1 MEVVGSVTSRK
12 ELAVESWRRWVEFV
26 PELRRP
32 WCAVAVGAGV
42 VLGVLFFLAAGHLA
56 ARALPFGAVLAQAGF
71 VLWGGLW
78 MAAFWRRRADYRRRY
93 GTLAYRELFFRF
105 LMPAMVSGVAA
116 LCFPL
121 LVGGERLLPSVVASG
136 FSVYLLVTALLIEL
150 RGREVFWNI
159 DLRGF
164 VYSVFPE
171 RGQIL
176 TAGIF
181 GRLRHPVY
189 SAFVRFV
196 FGEALIR
203 NNLSA
208 VLCAGVGAIGIWL
221 LAREEERDLERYQAG
236 YVAYRRGVP
245 AFFVARPMRFWRF
258 LIAGRDAG

>member
-1 MEVVGSVTSRK
+1 MEVMRSVRSRK
-12 ELAVESWRRWVEFV
+12 EIAVESWRRWVEFV

-42 VLGVLFFLAAGHLA
+42 VLGVVFFLAAGHMA
-56 ARALPFGAVLAQAGF
+56 ARALPFGALLAQAAF

-78 MAAFWRRRADYRRRY
+78 MSAFWRRRADYRRRY
-93 GTLAYRELFFRF
+93 ETLAYRELFFRF
-105 LMPAMVSGVAA
+105 LLPAMVGGVAA

-176 TAGIF
+176 TTGIF
-181 GRLRHPVY
+181 YRLRHPVY
-189 SAFVRFV
+189 STFVRFV

-203 NNLSA
+203 NNLPA
-208 VLCAGVGAIGIWL
+208 VMCAGVGAAGIWL
-221 LAREEERDLERYQAG
+221 LARAEERDLERREAG
-236 YVAYRRGVP
+236 YASYRRQVP
-245 AFFVARPMRFWRF
+245 AFFVTPPLRFWRF
-258 LIAGRDAG
+258 LIAGRDAD